1 MCATRVRP
9 AHYPNSSLSMNTC
22 LHLYCLDIR
31 DNLKLLTLPIYF
43 QFNFK
48 FKLMAKG
55 QREELVCSMITRSE
69 NATLK
74 DSDKNKSLS

>member
-9 AHYPNSSLSMNTC
+9 THYPDSFLSVNTC

-31 DNLKLLTLPIYF
+31 INLKLLTLPVTF
-43 QFNFK
+43 FFNFISN
-48 FKLMAKG
+48 LWTKG
-55 QREELVCSMITRSE
+55 QREELIYSMIMRSE